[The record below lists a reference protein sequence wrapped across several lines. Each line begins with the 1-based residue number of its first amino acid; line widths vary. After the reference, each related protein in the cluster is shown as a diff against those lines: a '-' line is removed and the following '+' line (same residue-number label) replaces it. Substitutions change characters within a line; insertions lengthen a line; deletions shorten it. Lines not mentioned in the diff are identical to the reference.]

1 MKQYYKTENNFTFLS
16 NELTA
21 AMLKLSHKH
30 KQPHIAKTNTESNS
44 FGFVPS
50 KNVVDNIISYSKAVE
65 VVKNATQNPI
75 FLIRN

>member
-16 NELTA
+16 NELTG
-21 AMLKLSHKH
+21 AMLKISHKH
-30 KQPHIAKTNTESNS
+30 NLTHIAKTNIENTS
-44 FGFVPS
+44 FDFVPG
-50 KNVVDNIISYSKAVE
+50 KNVVDNIMRYSKAVE